1 MILMFMIWAI
11 ILMLMMIMVMM
22 ASLTN
27 YSKAVRI
34 PKITILVSHKT
45 TEYTIKVGNDDDTAD
60 DDDDED

>member
-1 MILMFMIWAI
+1 MILMFMIPTI
-11 ILMLMMIMVMM
+11 ILMLMMIMVIM

-45 TEYTIKVGNDDDTAD
+45 TEYTIKVGYSDDDKD
-60 DDDDED
+60 

>member
-1 MILMFMIWAI
+1 MFMIWAI

-45 TEYTIKVGNDDDTAD
+45 TEYTIKVGNDDDIAD